1 MARLVLELAPMQI
14 FGITRLGFLAISIA
28 VFALWSCIALEAIAL
43 GQGRADAR
51 EVERMQRR
59 PVPAS
64 VPASPFP
71 ASAVR
76 SS

>member
-1 MARLVLELAPMQI
+1 VRI
-14 FGITRLGFLAISIA
+14 FGITKLGFAAIAIA

-51 EVERMQRR
+51 EVERLRKQ
-59 PVPAS
+59 PIPAS
-64 VPASPFP
+64 VPALPFRP
-71 ASAVR
+71 AAVK

>member
-1 MARLVLELAPMQI
+1 VRI
-14 FGITRLGFLAISIA
+14 FGITRTGFAAITIA
-28 VFALWSCIALEAIAL
+28 VFALWSCIAMEAIAL

-51 EVERMQRR
+51 AVERLHKR

-64 VPASPFP
+64 VPESPFRP
-71 ASAVR
+71 AAVK